1 MKRTFA
7 IILAAL
13 AAAALF
19 AGLVHAVLVAAHV
32 SEPAATTVYGLTPR
46 RLWATTAAVLAL
58 VGVVIGGLALARP
71 ASRFGTASG
80 RLGAIVALVVGPI
93 AVVNRRAESGHRQR
107 WSRHRQRS
115 SRWRSGVRAGADRH
129 GPRRAGSGPLPPH
142 RLRAGANDVSST
154 SAMSNPAAS
163 FEPYRRRL
171 LGLAYRML
179 GSMADAEDAVQ
190 ETYLRWHGADR
201 DKVSDPRAFLMTT
214 TTRICLDMLTS
225 ARARREEYVGPWLPE
240 PVVDTAALAP
250 DSRTELAE
258 DLSIALLLTLDRLSP
273 LERAA
278 FLLHDVFDF
287 SFSEVATA
295 LERSE
300 AACRQLAARAR
311 AHVRAA
317 RPRGATAP
325 PARSGEIDA
334 KHAQLM
340 SAFAAAT
347 QSGDLNALTQL
358 LASDVR
364 VVTDGGGKVRAALN
378 VIDGAD
384 RVARFLV
391 DVTRKRPGAW
401 WRDDFTLRF
410 ATINGLPGVI
420 VDAPEGPVQTAAF
433 EIEGDVIRALYVV
446 RNPDKLRHL
455 AAVISSRRCLRY
467 DAGMPHP
474 SWNDSYASGAPPPWD
489 TGTPD
494 PMLVEMIESRAIAP
508 GCTLEVGCG
517 TGTNAIYLAQHGA
530 IARDSIISTSIRWA
544 CIPMAAVLRT

>member
-1 MKRTFA
+1 
-7 IILAAL
+7 
-13 AAAALF
+13 
-19 AGLVHAVLVAAHV
+19 
-32 SEPAATTVYGLTPR
+32 
-46 RLWATTAAVLAL
+46 
-58 VGVVIGGLALARP
+58 
-71 ASRFGTASG
+71 
-80 RLGAIVALVVGPI
+80 
-93 AVVNRRAESGHRQR
+93 
-107 WSRHRQRS
+107 
-115 SRWRSGVRAGADRH
+115 
-129 GPRRAGSGPLPPH
+129 
-142 RLRAGANDVSST
+142 
-154 SAMSNPAAS
+154 MSNPAAS

-201 DKVSDPRAFLMTT
+201 DKVSEPRAFLMTT

-225 ARARREEYVGPWLPE
+225 ARARHEEYVGPWLPE
-240 PVVDTAALAP
+240 PVLDTAALAP

-287 SFSEVATA
+287 SFSEVASA

-311 AHVRAA
+311 AHVRAT

-334 KHAQLM
+334 KHVQLI

-364 VVTDGGGKVRAALN
+364 VVTDSGGKVAAGLN
-378 VIDGAD
+378 AQHRLGHVVEGAD

-391 DVTRKRPGAW
+391 GGSRKRAGAW
-401 WRDDFTLRF
+401 WRDDFTMRF

-455 AAVISSRRCLRY
+455 AKAS
-467 DAGMPHP
+467 APHE
-474 SWNDSYASGAPPPWD
+474 SGR
-489 TGTPD
+489 G
-494 PMLVEMIESRAIAP
+494 
-508 GCTLEVGCG
+508 
-517 TGTNAIYLAQHGA
+517 
-530 IARDSIISTSIRWA
+530 
-544 CIPMAAVLRT
+544 